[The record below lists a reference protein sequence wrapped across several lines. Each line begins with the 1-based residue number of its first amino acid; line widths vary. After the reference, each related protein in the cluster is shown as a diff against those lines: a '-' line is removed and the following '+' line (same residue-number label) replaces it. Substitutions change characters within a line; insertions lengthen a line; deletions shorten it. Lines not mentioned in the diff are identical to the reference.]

1 MAAKDFTLLDIN
13 LHNLFYYKDGKLFYK
28 SSGKK
33 AGWEQKNGYAK
44 VEINYQTYCQHRI
57 VFLMHH
63 GFLPKVVDHIDGNK
77 LNNNIENL
85 RASDQSK
92 NTLYSRKNSRNTSGV
107 KGVSFHRKTKKW
119 WARVSVGGKRK
130 SLGLYNDINQAK
142 EVMMKAR
149 EHFHGEFAHHG

>member
-13 LHNLFYYKDGKLFYK
+13 LHNLFYYKNGKLFYK

-85 RASDQSK
+85 RASNQSK
-92 NTLYSRKNSRNTSGV
+92 NALYARKKSHNTSGV
-107 KGVSFHRKTKKW
+107 KGVHFHRISNKW
-119 WARVSVGGKRK
+119 WARISIDGKRK
-130 SLGLYNDINQAK
+130 SLGLFDDFELA
-142 EVMMKAR
+142 ELVMIEAR
-149 EHFHGEFAHHG
+149 EKHHGEFAHHG

>member
-13 LHNLFYYKDGKLFYK
+13 LHNLFYYKNGKLFYK

-85 RASDQSK
+85 RASNQSK
-92 NTLYSRKNSRNTSGV
+92 NALYARKKSHNTSGV
-107 KGVSFHRKTKKW
+107 KGVHFHRISNKW
-119 WARVSVGGKRK
+119 WARISIDGKRK
-130 SLGLYNDINQAK
+130 SLGLFDDLELA
-142 EVMMKAR
+142 ELVMIEAR
-149 EHFHGEFAHHG
+149 EKHHGEFAHHG